1 MGMQTPAHG
10 LARLEK
16 LNTVSA
22 LFQLMRRYESR
33 DTSADNGHAP

>member
-1 MGMQTPAHG
+1 MRVQTPTHG
-10 LARLEK
+10 LTRLKK

-22 LFQLMRRYESR
+22 LFQLMGRHESR